1 MKVKRIRRALLA
13 RRMLFAAALFGT
25 LLGTLAAPA
34 YSAGNV
40 WVTFYYDDS
49 GTLVGAESWGD
60 CSIGSRGRTTASSA
74 TQVYACDGEQPY

>member
-1 MKVKRIRRALLA
+1 MKKRGRTSFPRKPLLVA
-13 RRMLFAAALFGT
+13 V
-25 LLGTLAAPA
+25 LLGTLVASLAMQA

-49 GTLVGAESWGD
+49 GAIVGAESWGD
-60 CSIGSRGRTTASSA
+60 CSIGSWGRTTANST

>member
-1 MKVKRIRRALLA
+1 MKKIGPALLA
-13 RRMLFAAALFGT
+13 RRALFATALLGT

-49 GTLVGAESWGD
+49 GAIVGAESWGD
-60 CSIGSRGRTTASSA
+60 CSIGSWGRTTANST